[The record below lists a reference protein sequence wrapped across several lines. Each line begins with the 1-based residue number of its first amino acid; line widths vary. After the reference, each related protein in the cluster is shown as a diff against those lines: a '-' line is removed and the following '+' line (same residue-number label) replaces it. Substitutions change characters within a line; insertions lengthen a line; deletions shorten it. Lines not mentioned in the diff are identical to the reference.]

1 MQPRLQ
7 VDLLYNYNW
16 LNFYKYY
23 RTTTTGTTLVSFIS
37 EKSLLSGTSFREE
50 VFSTSE
56 IELSETTIIVTTK
69 NMSSHTTETI
79 TRSANS
85 NLPSSYSTTHLTG
98 TFYVLYIW

>member
-1 MQPRLQ
+1 MKPRLQ
-7 VDLLYNYNW
+7 VYLLYKYNTIDPI
-16 LNFYKYY
+16 LLQLQALH
-23 RTTTTGTTLVSFIS
+23 TLVLFIS
-37 EKSLLSGTSFREE
+37 EKGLLSGTSFREE

-85 NLPSSYSTTHLTG
+85 NLSSSYSTTHLTG
-98 TFYVLYIW
+98 TSYVLYIW